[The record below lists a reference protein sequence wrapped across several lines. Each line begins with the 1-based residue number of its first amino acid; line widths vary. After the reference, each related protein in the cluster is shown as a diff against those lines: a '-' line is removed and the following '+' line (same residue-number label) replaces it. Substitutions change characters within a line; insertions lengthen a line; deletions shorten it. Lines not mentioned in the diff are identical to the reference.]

1 MKKPMQKLSIE
12 LLEVRALMSGSPP
25 FSGPMP
31 PPPSSSSPAS
41 PLAGDNVVAQYS
53 VDGTGNNVANPTWG
67 SDDTDLLR
75 TAPAQ
80 YADGLSQPSGSN
92 RPSARVI
99 SNTVSAQGNVD
110 IPSDRSLSAFAYSW
124 GQFIDHDIDLT
135 PDGTDPFNI
144 QVPTGDPSFDPNST
158 GTQVIPLNRSQ
169 YDPAT
174 GTTDPREQVNVITS
188 FMDGSMIYGSDATT
202 AAALRTFSGG
212 LLKTSPGDLLPYNNS
227 TYLGSTTLNMA
238 NDAQI
243 VPEDQLFAAGDVR
256 ANENI
261 ELTSLQTLFVREH
274 NYWATQIAKANPK
287 LNDEQIFQRAR
298 AIVIGEI
305 QSITYNEWLPA
316 VLGKNALTSYQ
327 GYDPSV
333 NPSIANEF
341 STAAFRFGHSMLGDD
356 VEFLDNNGLPVAP
369 AVELSQA
376 FFYPPLVSQNG
387 IDPLLK
393 YMASDPSSEIDTKVV
408 DSVRNF
414 LFGPPGSGGLDL
426 ASLNIQRG
434 RDHGLAD
441 YNTVRAAYGLPKVKN
456 FAQITSDPTLQAELK
471 QLYGSV
477 NNIDLWV
484 GALAEDHVKGSSVGP
499 TLMAIISD
507 QFERLRDGD
516 RFFYER
522 EFSGKLLQQIDNTTL
537 ADVIERNSDI
547 TNLQANVFFFQASIS
562 GTVSTNSGGRMGG
575 RQQQQTGVPGITV
588 ELISAVD
595 GSIVATTTTDRRG
608 NYSFDVTDGLGTGK
622 YQIEILPPDGSNANT
637 KISRVVTITRG
648 DQSIDIDFLF
658 GLLGQNDP
666 TGGWNGCGDM

>member
-1 MKKPMQKLSIE
+1 M
-12 LLEVRALMSGSPP
+12 
-25 FSGPMP
+25 
-31 PPPSSSSPAS
+31 
-41 PLAGDNVVAQYS
+41 
-53 VDGTGNNVANPTWG
+53 
-67 SDDTDLLR
+67 
-75 TAPAQ
+75 
-80 YADGLSQPSGSN
+80 
-92 RPSARVI
+92 
-99 SNTVSAQGNVD
+99 
-110 IPSDRSLSAFAYSW
+110 
-124 GQFIDHDIDLT
+124 
-135 PDGTDPFNI
+135 
-144 QVPTGDPSFDPNST
+144 PTGDPSFDPNNT

-188 FMDGSMIYGSDATT
+188 FMDGSMIYGSNATT

-212 LLKTSPGDLLPYNNS
+212 MMKTSPGDLLPYNNS

-238 NDAQI
+238 NDAQL

-316 VLGKNALTSYQ
+316 VLGNNALTSYQ

-333 NPSIANEF
+333 NPGIANEF
-341 STAAFRFGHSMLGDD
+341 STAAFRFGHSMLGND

-369 AVELSQA
+369 AVALSQA

-507 QFERLRDGD
+507 QFQRLRDGD
-516 RFFYER
+516 QFFYER
-522 EFSGKLLQQIDNTTL
+522 EFSGRLLQQIDNTTL
-537 ADVIERNSDI
+537 ADVIQRNSDI

-562 GTVSTNSGGRMGG
+562 GTVSTNSGGRLGG
-575 RQQQQTGVPGITV
+575 RPQQQTGVPGITV
-588 ELISAVD
+588 ELINADD
-595 GSIVATTTTDRRG
+595 GSIVATTITDRRG
-608 NYSFDVTDGLGTGK
+608 NYSFDVSDGLGTGK
-622 YQIEILPPDGSNANT
+622 YQIEVLPSDGSNT
-637 KISRVVTITRG
+637 SPKTSRVVSITRG
-648 DQSIDIDFLF
+648 NQFIDIDFVY

-666 TGGWNGCGDM
+666 TGGWTGWNAWSDR